1 MSDNTVLALDAAMK
15 TYYKGGKL
23 VRSAYM
29 NHPFMALV
37 NKAKSFPGRDIPIV
51 PWYAGTGGQS
61 RTFAT
66 AQANATAEET
76 AVFSLRRK
84 KDYAVS
90 YIEMETLL
98 VTADD
103 DGAFLKAGTDVV
115 DNTNRQVSRNLAL
128 SLYRNSGG
136 ARGQILSGG
145 GGATITL
152 VNPGDIV
159 NFEKN
164 MKVVQSTTDGTS
176 GALEADAAVL
186 ITKVDRQA
194 GTITSAAF
202 TGFDNGN
209 FLFREGDFG
218 LSFNGIMDWIP
229 ASVAA
234 GDNFLGVNRSLDS
247 RLRGLYVDATAQ
259 GFDYVEALEFTDAML
274 AREGAAPNV
283 VLLNPLD
290 LRKIKT
296 QLGAQLEYEMISSPD
311 MTSVTFKALAFPSTG
326 GGGVLKL
333 VSDPDCPEKHI
344 FMLQTDSWILRTVGE
359 FPRGLEGNGFKF
371 LTSQT
376 ADKVE
381 VRVGGYGNLGCF
393 APDHNAHISFV

>member
-1 MSDNTVLALDAAMK
+1 MATNTVAALDAAMK

-23 VRSAYM
+23 VRLAYEK
-29 NHPFMALV
+29 HPWLAMV
-37 NKAKSFPGRDIPIV
+37 NKVKSFPGRDIPIV

-66 AQANATAEET
+66 AQANATAEAT

-84 KDYAVS
+84 KDYAVA
-90 YIEMETLL
+90 YIDMETLL
-98 VTADD
+98 VTTDD

-115 DNTNRQVSRNLAL
+115 ENTNRQASRNLGI
-128 SLYRNSGG
+128 SLYRNYGG
-136 ARGQILSGG
+136 ARGKISSGG

-159 NFEKN
+159 NFEVG
-164 MKVVQSTTDGTS
+164 MKVVQAQTDGTS

-194 GTITSAAF
+194 GTITSAGF

-218 LSFNGIMDWIP
+218 LSFNGLQDWIP
-229 ASVAA
+229 SSVASN
-234 GDNFLGVNRSLDS
+234 DSFLGVNRSTDS
-247 RLRGLYVDATAQ
+247 RLRGLYVDATAN
-259 GFDYVEALEFTDAML
+259 GFDYIEALEYTDAML
-274 AREGAAPNV
+274 AREGASPDV
-283 VLLNPLD
+283 VLCNPMD

-296 QLGAQLEYEMISSPD
+296 QMGAQIEYDLVKSSD
-311 MTSVTFKALAFPSTG
+311 MTSVTFKSISFPSVG
-326 GGGVLKL
+326 GAGELKL
-333 VSDPDCPEKHI
+333 VADPDCPEKEI
-344 FMLQTDSWILRTVGE
+344 FMLQKDSWVLRTVGE

-376 ADKVE
+376 ADAVE

-393 APDHNAHISFV
+393 APDKNGRISFA